1 MMKNLNRI
9 NYSIFENSLNII
21 FRVYFIDLLEVLV
34 KYI

>member
-1 MMKNLNRI
+1 MKNLNRI
-9 NYSIFENSLNII
+9 NYSIFENNLNII